1 MRPVRNPLSSCM
13 GRFNKSGA
21 IKQALTIVLAFF
33 GIIVMLYYESCG
45 SSCMS
50 LRGDLL
56 GIDLKIVGI
65 IYMAVIIV
73 MAVASLMPPVR
84 IVLAVGLGVEIHLY
98 AFQIQNSL
106 YCPFCLTFSALLI
119 AAFLVNYES
128 PLIWQEKKY
137 QMLPLYFL
145 GDIALPWIQPP
156 RLPLLLFTVL
166 GYALIVFTFSGS
178 VGVDAHFSEALQRL
192 E

>member
-1 MRPVRNPLSSCM
+1 MIKSS
-13 GRFNKSGA
+13 A

-45 SSCMS
+45 SSCIS

-73 MAVASLMPPVR
+73 MAVANLMPLVR
-84 IVLAVGLGVEIHLY
+84 IALAAGLGVEIHLY
-98 AFQIQNSL
+98 AFQIQNSV

-156 RLPLLLFTVL
+156 RLPLLLFAVF
-166 GYALIVFTFSGS
+166 GYIVITFTFSGS
-178 VGVDAHFSEALQRL
+178 VGVETHFNEAFKLL